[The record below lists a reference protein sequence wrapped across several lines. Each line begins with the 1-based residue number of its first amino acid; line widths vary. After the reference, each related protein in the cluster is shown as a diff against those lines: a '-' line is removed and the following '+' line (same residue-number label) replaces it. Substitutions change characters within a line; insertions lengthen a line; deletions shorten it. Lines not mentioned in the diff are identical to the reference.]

1 MGKVIG
7 ICVLDSCFYCCCYD
21 PDCGFTIPPD
31 LLPFVC
37 PYSPEL
43 TMEDFENNIG
53 E

>member
-7 ICVLDSCFYCCCYD
+7 ISVLDPCYYCCCYD
-21 PDCGFTIPPD
+21 PDCGCTIPPD

-37 PYSPEL
+37 LYLYDL